1 MQTAGLGGSSC
12 RLPLELE
19 RVVFEFA
26 ARQQR
31 SDIPRFLRVAWRVKH
46 WCVILRL
53 IISIP
58 SIATFS
64 GSNRFYIVPCSS
76 LHTIR
81 TNSPPPVCALP
92 RFRIELL
99 LRFIATKPPSFFD
112 SVRRIYL
119 NLDILQ
125 HVELFHF
132 IVLTACPQ
140 IEELYLMDMH
150 LSPAYQPRLCELRS
164 LRRFAG
170 VPGRLFRPK
179 PIDYGSPFFRNLT
192 HLEFLDYHDFANRP
206 YIGEELAQAPCL
218 THVAFLVTYGIP
230 DLHAC
235 CILFRTPI
243 SHPLPIQPFV
253 PDHRMVCVTHDHL
266 ELRWFRSAIYGE
278 DYWAAADEFI
288 AAKRAGKINPSLY
301 HIPLEDDTRDIN
313 LLMTSLS
320 PNTE

>member
-26 ARQQR
+26 ARRQR

-58 SIATFS
+58 SIAAFS

-76 LHTIR
+76 LHTTR
-81 TNSPPPVCALP
+81 TNSPHHRSAPSQ
-92 RFRIELL
+92 
-99 LRFIATKPPSFFD
+99 ATKPPSFFD
-112 SVRRIYL
+112 SVRRLYL

-140 IEELYLMDMH
+140 IEELYLMDSIR

-164 LRRFAG
+164 LSRFAG

-179 PIDYGSPFFRNLT
+179 PIDYVSPFFRNLT
-192 HLEFLDYHDFANRP
+192 HLEFIDYHDFANRP

-235 CILFRTPI
+235 VRVNSRLACILFRTPI

-253 PDHRMVCVTHDHL
+253 PDDRMVCATHDHL

-278 DYWAAADEFI
+278 DYWAIADVFI
-288 AAKRAGKINPSLY
+288 AAKRAGKIDPSLY
-301 HIPLEDDTRDIN
+301 HNPLEDDTRDIN
-313 LLMTSLS
+313 L
-320 PNTE
+320 